1 MTQKLELY
9 RCNICKNIVEV
20 VLEGDGTLVCCGEKM
35 ELLKPG
41 TTDGENMP
49 LGEKH
54 VPVIDFECESA
65 GVKIR
70 VGEFPHPMIPEHYIQ
85 FIEAISKSKKT
96 IHREYLYPGE
106 APQININCRS
116 NLGKGDGLQAREYCN
131 IHGLFATM
139 EENNNED
146 G

>member
-9 RCNICKNIVEV
+9 RCNVCKNIVEV
-20 VLEGDGTLVCCGEKM
+20 VLEGEGALVCCGEPM

-41 TTDGENMP
+41 TTDGAT
-49 LGEKH
+49 EKH
-54 VPVIDFECESA
+54 VPVIDFECEGV

-70 VGEFPHPMIPEHYIQ
+70 VGEFPHPMEPEHYIQ

-106 APQININCRS
+106 YFTALSRTFDTASAVHRTSWTSRTASKSISSISIPFFS
-116 NLGKGDGLQAREYCN
+116 A
-131 IHGLFATM
+131 FM
-139 EENNNED
+139 
-146 G
+146 